1 MEYGKWNMEDGI
13 INCAMLVYSLTD
25 VVIATQNLKQVRYRQ
40 LISARSTLQQFFLDT
55 VKMPNKVLFPGLSF

>member
-40 LISARSTLQQFFLDT
+40 LISA
-55 VKMPNKVLFPGLSF
+55 